1 MQISSGGVQVGSTN
15 YTWQQSLR
23 FFILGITYATVYA
36 LLPVGVVLWHNYVN
50 YSDPVDWSLVW
61 QMTLA
66 AVGPAAYSYYREHKA
81 LLKAPPWF
89 DIPPEFKPQLK
100 QVTNMTQVVTPTG
113 DGGKVIET
121 AKETHTEP
129 MVPKTPDPG
138 PQ

>member
-1 MQISSGGVQVGSTN
+1 MQISSAGVQVGSSN

-50 YSDPVDWSLVW
+50 YSDPIDWGLVW

-66 AVGPAAYSYYREHKA
+66 AIGPAAYSYYREHKA

-89 DIPPEFKPQLK
+89 SIPDEFKPQMK
-100 QVTNMTQVVTPTG
+100 QVTTMTQTVTPTEA
-113 DGGKVIET
+113 GGKVIET
-121 AKETHTEP
+121 EKETHVEP
-129 MVPKTPDPG
+129 MTPKVDKPDA
-138 PQ
+138 